1 MADARKIQLGPC
13 SVNIYHPVLGTVDLG
28 HTIGGV
34 TATYTPEFYKSKVDK
49 FGSSSIEQFL
59 VGEQL
64 VFEGNLAEW
73 ALNNLRALI
82 NGGTLQ
88 GDDAVSVGSIAG
100 KKASDNAFA
109 VTLHPLA
116 YAAGV
121 RDYDVSAY
129 KAVSVGE
136 LKLEHKADGE
146 KVLPF
151 VFEGMI
157 DENRSDGNMLGFIGD
172 SIS

>member
-1 MADARKIQLGPC
+1 MADARKIQLGPA
-13 SVNIYHPVLGTVDLG
+13 SVSIYHPTLGTVDLG

-34 TATYTPEFYKSKVDK
+34 TATYTPEFYESKVDK
-49 FGSSSIEQFL
+49 TGSSVVEQFL
-59 VGEQL
+59 VGERMK
-64 VFEGNLAEW
+64 VEGNLAEW

-88 GDDAVSVGSIAG
+88 GDDSVSVGSVVG
-100 KKASDNAFA
+100 KKASDNAFM
-109 VTLHPLA
+109 VVVHPLA
-116 YAAGV
+116 TGDS
-121 RDYDVSAY
+121 RDYDVTLF

-151 VFEGMI
+151 VFDGLI
-157 DENRSDGNMLGFIGD
+157 DENRTDGSMLGFIGD

>member
-13 SVNIYHPVLGTVDLG
+13 SVTVYHPTLGSVDLG

-34 TATYTPEFYKSKVDK
+34 VFMYTPEFYKSKVDK
-49 FGSSSIEQFL
+49 FGSSTVEQFL
-59 VGEQL
+59 MGEQA
-64 VFEGNLAEW
+64 VAEGNLAEW

-82 NGGTLQ
+82 NAGTLQ
-88 GDDAVSVGSIAG
+88 GDDAVSVGSTAG
-100 KKASDNAFA
+100 KKASDNAFLA
-109 VTLHPLA
+109 TLHPLA
-116 YAAGV
+116 YAAAV
-121 RDYDVSAY
+121 RDYDVSIY

-136 LKLEHKADGE
+136 LKLEHKSDGE

-151 VFEGMI
+151 RFEGMI
-157 DENRSDGNMLGFIGD
+157 DENRTDGNLLAFIGD